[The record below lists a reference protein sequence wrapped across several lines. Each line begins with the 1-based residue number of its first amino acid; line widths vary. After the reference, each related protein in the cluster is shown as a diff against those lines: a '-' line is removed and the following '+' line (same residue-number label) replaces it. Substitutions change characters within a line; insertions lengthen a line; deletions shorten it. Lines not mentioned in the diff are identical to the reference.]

1 MTAHDASEQTD
12 FTVDVLADDMS
23 GQSVDPSEQ
32 EVTGA
37 TENDE
42 SKDWRKSQKTWQE
55 MTEKAKKG
63 EKALEE
69 LQKLKDALGVSP
81 EKKEDVDPVQV
92 LQQKLADL
100 EMKAELASW
109 EKAHPAVDTE
119 ANRDAWQDMIAKKGH
134 LVKSGELTWDDLWAI
149 VRKGAPKSS
158 TAEKYESQSQNIG
171 SVPPINSSARTNTHG
186 IDPDVYSAMKKAGWT
201 DKQIQNSAL

>member
-1 MTAHDASEQTD
+1 MTPQDGSGQTD

-37 TENDE
+37 TTNDE
-42 SKDWRKSQKTWQE
+42 SQDWRKSQKTWQE
-55 MTEKAKKG
+55 MVEKAKKG
-63 EKALEE
+63 EKALNE
-69 LQKLKDALGVSP
+69 LDRLKEALGVKGA
-81 EKKEDVDPVQV
+81 EQKEAVDPVQA

-119 ANRDAWQDMIAKKGH
+119 SNRDAWKDVVAKKGH

-149 VRKGAPKSS
+149 VRKSAPKSS

-171 SVPPINSSARTNTHG
+171 SVPPINSSARTDTHG

-201 DKQIQNSAL
+201 DKQIQSAL